1 MIKQL
6 SKEIMKR
13 SKLCNNFL
21 KNRTEDDP
29 ILYKKLRN
37 YCLSLLRKS
46 KKEYYK
52 NLNVREIN
60 ENKRDRIGISE
71 KSVILKTKSETGET
85 LDDFFSNY
93 SKKFEYFKILRAW
106 FRCRKFNR
114 TSSQSYFEIQRST
127 MHTCNLKPI

>member
-21 KNRTEDDP
+21 KNRTEDDR

-52 NLNVREIN
+52 NLNVREIT
-60 ENKRDRIGISE
+60 ENKRDRISISE
-71 KSVILKTKSETGET
+71 KSVTLKAKSETAET

-93 SKKFEYFKILRAW
+93 SKKFEYFKILRA
-106 FRCRKFNR
+106 
-114 TSSQSYFEIQRST
+114 
-127 MHTCNLKPI
+127 

>member
-1 MIKQL
+1 MNLEVLNQHAPPKKKYVRSNQKSFMTKQL

-21 KNRTEDDP
+21 KNRTEDDR

-37 YCLSLLRKS
+37 HCLSLLRKS

-52 NLNVREIN
+52 NLNVREIT
-60 ENKRDRIGISE
+60 ENKTDRISISE
-71 KSVILKTKSETGET
+71 KSVTLKAKSETAET

-93 SKKFEYFKILRAW
+93 SKKFEYFKILRA
-106 FRCRKFNR
+106 
-114 TSSQSYFEIQRST
+114 
-127 MHTCNLKPI
+127 